1 MKEQNIG
8 QNTQGNRE
16 HKSSLFNL
24 AFEKKEDKL
33 ALYNAINNT
42 NYDNVDELE
51 VDTLSNAL
59 YMGVKNDI
67 SFLIGHTMNLYEH
80 QSTKNANMPIRGLIY
95 LTKQL
100 ENYIAK
106 NKLNVYSTKMQKLP
120 TPKYIVFYNGKSNE
134 PDERIMKLSD
144 AFIKDGG
151 CIECEARLLN
161 INYGHNRELMEKC
174 NRLREY
180 SIFVATVRKYADKK
194 EYDLTQAI
202 TLAIQECLQEG
213 ILEDI
218 LLTQRNEVM
227 SMVLS
232 TFDKELYE
240 KDLKEEAFEEGYD
253 QGYGQGLDTG
263 AYQKLCSLIYKK
275 LDKGLNE
282 YEIADLLEEDITTV
296 KNIVKEIKSSEK

>member
-1 MKEQNIG
+1 MKELTNE

-33 ALYNAINNT
+33 ALYNAVNDT
-42 NYDNVDELE
+42 NYMDIDDLE
-51 VDTLSNAL
+51 VDTLNNAL

-95 LTKQL
+95 LSKQL
-100 ENYIAK
+100 ENYITK
-106 NKLNVYSTKMQKLP
+106 NKLNIYTSKMQKLP
-120 TPKYIVFYNGKSNE
+120 TPKYIVFYNGKANE

-174 NRLREY
+174 NRLKEY
-180 SIFVATVRKYADKK
+180 SIFVATVRKYADKN
-194 EYDLTQAI
+194 DCNLTKAI
-202 TLAIQECLQEG
+202 TLAIEECLNEG
-213 ILEDI
+213 ILKDI
-218 LLTQRNEVM
+218 LLTQRNEVV

-240 KDLKEEAFEEGYD
+240 RDLKEEAFEEGVSVGEYR
-253 QGYGQGLDTG
+253 
-263 AYQKLCSLIYKK
+263 KLKSQIEKK
-275 LDKGLNE
+275 LKKGMS
-282 YEIADLLEEDITTV
+282 EEDIADILEESFDV
-296 KNIVKEIKSSEK
+296 IKQIADELKERNL

>member
-1 MKEQNIG
+1 MKELNIE
-8 QNTQGNRE
+8 QNTHGNRE

-33 ALYNAINNT
+33 ALYNAVNDT

-100 ENYIAK
+100 ENFIAK
-106 NKLNVYSTKMQKLP
+106 KKLNIYSTKMQKLP
-120 TPKYIVFYNGKSNE
+120 TPKYIIFYNGKAKE

-151 CIECEARLLN
+151 CIECEAKLLN
-161 INYGHNRELMEKC
+161 INYGHDLELMEKC
-174 NRLREY
+174 NRLKEY
-180 SIFVATVRKYADKK
+180 AIFIATVRKYA
-194 EYDLTQAI
+194 ESSTCDLTEAI
-202 TLAIQECLQEG
+202 TDAIDECLKKG

-240 KDLKEEAFEEGYD
+240 KDLKEEAFEEGY
-253 QGYGQGLDTG
+253 GKGLDTG
-263 AYQKLCSLIYKK
+263 AYQKLYSLIYKK
-275 LDKGLNE
+275 LNKGLNE
-282 YEIADLLEEDITTV
+282 YEIADLLEEDITIV
-296 KNIVKEIKSSEK
+296 KNIVREIQASEKQR

>member
-16 HKSSLFNL
+16 HKSSLFNM

-33 ALYNAINNT
+33 ALYNAVNNT

-80 QSTKNANMPIRGLIY
+80 QSTKNANMPVRGLIY

-194 EYDLTQAI
+194 EYDLTEAI
-202 TLAIQECLQEG
+202 TLAIDNCLQKG

-227 SMVLS
+227 SMVLA

-240 KDLKEEAFEEGYD
+240 KDLKADAFEE
-253 QGYGQGLDTG
+253 G
-263 AYQKLCSLIYKK
+263 AYQKLKSLVEKK
-275 LDKGLNE
+275 LQKGLSSV
-282 YEIADLLEEDITTV
+282 EIADMLEESIEVIEEIIKDI
-296 KNIVKEIKSSEK
+296 K

>member
-296 KNIVKEIKSSEK
+296 KKIIKEIQSSEK

>member
-1 MKEQNIG
+1 MKELTNE

-33 ALYNAINNT
+33 ALYNAVNDT
-42 NYDNVDELE
+42 NYMDIDDLE
-51 VDTLSNAL
+51 VDTLNNAL

-95 LTKQL
+95 LSKQL
-100 ENYIAK
+100 ENYITK
-106 NKLNVYSTKMQKLP
+106 NKLNIYTSKIQKLP
-120 TPKYIVFYNGKSNE
+120 TPKYIVFYNGKANE

-174 NRLREY
+174 NRLKEY

-194 EYDLTQAI
+194 
-202 TLAIQECLQEG
+202 CW
-213 ILEDI
+213 
-218 LLTQRNEVM
+218 
-227 SMVLS
+227 
-232 TFDKELYE
+232 
-240 KDLKEEAFEEGYD
+240 
-253 QGYGQGLDTG
+253 
-263 AYQKLCSLIYKK
+263 
-275 LDKGLNE
+275 
-282 YEIADLLEEDITTV
+282 
-296 KNIVKEIKSSEK
+296 

>member
-80 QSTKNANMPIRGLIY
+80 QSTKNANMPVRGLIY

-194 EYDLTQAI
+194 EYDLTEAI
-202 TLAIQECLQEG
+202 TLAIDNCLQKG

-240 KDLKEEAFEEGYD
+240 KDLKADAFEE
-253 QGYGQGLDTG
+253 G
-263 AYQKLCSLIYKK
+263 AYQKLKSLVEKK
-275 LDKGLNE
+275 LQKGLSSV
-282 YEIADLLEEDITTV
+282 EIADMLEESIEVIEEIIKDI
-296 KNIVKEIKSSEK
+296 K

>member
-1 MKEQNIG
+1 MKELNRE

-33 ALYNAINNT
+33 ALYNAVNDT

-100 ENYIAK
+100 ENFIAK
-106 NKLNVYSTKMQKLP
+106 KKLNIYSTKMQKLP
-120 TPKYIVFYNGKSNE
+120 TPKYIIFYNGKANE

-151 CIECEARLLN
+151 CIECEA
-161 INYGHNRELMEKC
+161 
-174 NRLREY
+174 
-180 SIFVATVRKYADKK
+180 KY
-194 EYDLTQAI
+194 LTLI
-202 TLAIQECLQEG
+202 M
-213 ILEDI
+213 DI
-218 LLTQRNEVM
+218 IENLWRNVI
-227 SMVLS
+227 
-232 TFDKELYE
+232 D
-240 KDLKEEAFEEGYD
+240 
-253 QGYGQGLDTG
+253 
-263 AYQKLCSLIYKK
+263 
-275 LDKGLNE
+275 
-282 YEIADLLEEDITTV
+282 
-296 KNIVKEIKSSEK
+296 

>member
-16 HKSSLFNL
+16 HKSSLFNM

-33 ALYNAINNT
+33 ALYNAVNNT

-80 QSTKNANMPIRGLIY
+80 QSTKNANMPVRGLIY

-194 EYDLTQAI
+194 EYDLTEAI
-202 TLAIQECLQEG
+202 TLAIDNCLQKG

-240 KDLKEEAFEEGYD
+240 KDLKADAFEE
-253 QGYGQGLDTG
+253 G
-263 AYQKLCSLIYKK
+263 AYQKLKSLVEKK
-275 LDKGLNE
+275 LQKGLSSV
-282 YEIADLLEEDITTV
+282 EIADMLEESIEVIEEIIKDI
-296 KNIVKEIKSSEK
+296 K